1 MPPAT
6 DTRGLAP
13 LTQAEKDAV
22 IARIRAVPLARTLP
36 LEIVTVERGEC
47 AFRLVRDPA
56 YDGIFESLHGGIL
69 MTLADSAARAPRRRG
84 MSEVDP
90 AALEAVKARHRL
102 TWGLDVDAYVKHT
115 ASEIGPVAERI
126 VQIAD
131 PPWNGSVLDLG
142 CGPGTATLPAAKRVG
157 PGGRVVGIDLA
168 PPMVAWAERAAEK
181 LTITNAT
188 FQVGDAEDLSGF
200 ADGSFDRVISNFGVI
215 FAPSPERAVAE
226 AARVLV
232 PGGSFVMSVWIPVGI
247 VKETFDIMSSIAPPP
262 TPGIFPPES
271 WGERG
276 EVDHRNAFALV
287 GDAHSTMEGGGDGSG
302 RSAAEIRKA
311 VNDELWEI
319 GRHLST
325 DEAVARWKTRRT
337 HPDAP

>member
-1 MPPAT
+1 
-6 DTRGLAP
+6 
-13 LTQAEKDAV
+13 
-22 IARIRAVPLARTLP
+22 
-36 LEIVTVERGEC
+36 
-47 AFRLVRDPA
+47 
-56 YDGIFESLHGGIL
+56 
-69 MTLADSAARAPRRRG
+69 

-102 TWGLDVDAYVKHT
+102 TWGLDVEAYVKHT

-188 FQVGDAEDLSGF
+188 FQVGDAEDLSAF

-247 VKETFDIMSSIAPPP
+247 VKETFDLMSSIAPPP
-262 TPGIFPPES
+262 TPGISPPES

-276 EVDHRNAFALV
+276 VAEARLAKAFERV
-287 GDAHSTMEGGGDGSG
+287 
-302 RSAAEIRKA
+302 
-311 VNDELWEI
+311 ELTP
-319 GRHLST
+319 LT
-325 DEAVARWKTRRT
+325 VACS
-337 HPDAP
+337 